1 MSLAAEH
8 FKALTEDADIKNI
21 KDADEAAAALR
32 KLFGDTQALTLSQI
46 NDSTARQLG
55 SILFSH
61 EAGLVAALGTVNP
74 PEVKIRSSNVVSK
87 NTFIFLA
94 SLLIALAAC
103 AAAWKGGEYII
114 AVLLGAAEIVSGF
127 GVFWPRKAPT
137 VEVKQT
143 LNTEAL
149 VYLAE
154 RRMEAI
160 DRDLEAF
167 LNLPSGD
174 SDSDDGVL
182 HLITKAVS
190 LKREDPS
197 SVPDELMT
205 AITALTISRGYTLME
220 YSDDAEA
227 FFDIMPTIR
236 DTRTIVPAVLK
247 GDRLISRGMA
257 IAHIDDEKE
266 SEQA

>member
-8 FKALTEDADIKNI
+8 FKALTEETDIKNI
-21 KDADEAAAALR
+21 KDADEAAAAMR

-61 EAGLVAALGTVNP
+61 EAGLIAALGTVNP
-74 PEVKIRSSNVVSK
+74 PEVKIRANNAASK
-87 NTFIFLA
+87 NAFMFAA

-103 AAAWKGGEYII
+103 AVSWKGGDYIL
-114 AVLLGAAEIVSGF
+114 AVLLGAAEIIAGF
-127 GVFWPRKAPT
+127 GVFWPKKAPT

-167 LNLPSGD
+167 LNLPAGD
-174 SDSDDGVL
+174 ADSDDGVL
-182 HLITKAVS
+182 HLITKTVA
-190 LKREDPS
+190 LKREDPD

-205 AITALTISRGYTLME
+205 AITALTISRGYTLLE
-220 YSDDAEA
+220 YTDDAEP
-227 FFDIMPTIR
+227 FFDIMPTVR

-257 IAHIDDEKE
+257 IAHIEDEKE
-266 SEQA
+266 TERV